1 MARRSSHGPPLP
13 SLFSLF
19 SHIFPP
25 SRQVHLVKGS
35 LHFTADGEAA
45 SRLHLQFFIDAATPV
60 AVLVLYCASPVN
72 DGELLSCVST
82 PVAYSTTRVVL
93 PAGSHQLFNQKDTG
107 DALDL
112 ALFPDPLLFEGHDV
126 PWSSRSSFP
135 VMVVLESVG
144 EAEVGSRTTV
154 DMVPGPGLDMRPKR
168 GAKLQIT
175 LASLTPPKA
184 GGLPGVHLLAQKLQ
198 VRCGWGT
205 VRASHHPPTTP
216 LTPHPLTPSR
226 SPPLPVLLPVSCI
239 ASSSP
244 MYCPVHLFPLPHT
257 PPTHTPLFHLAQ
269 ILGHSFCVEEIYG
282 LASQSPPSS
291 GAAPAAAVSGGS
303 TAAADNLDDGSAE
316 CVICLSQRRDTVC
329 FPCRYFIDTKKRT
342 KCCLVGGQ
350 RKGRVLSV
358 AVCLRPLQLP
368 GILSLNLSPL
378 CPLPPCQALVLVQRV
393 CQHLQVTI
401 EQVSDLPSSYVP
413 PPLLFAWVWSRL

>member
-1 MARRSSHGPPLP
+1 MTLCNSLQGASSSSRLREEALRTREMNAAIDRRAAQYGLSREQFQQLQDSSFASTHIGEMGPV
-13 SLFSLF
+13 FHRGDMF
-19 SHIFPP
+19 GVPP
-25 SRQVHLVKGS
+25 VRAATMQENVQAIRNDVHLVKGS

-198 VRCGWGT
+198 
-205 VRASHHPPTTP
+205 
-216 LTPHPLTPSR
+216 
-226 SPPLPVLLPVSCI
+226 
-239 ASSSP
+239 
-244 MYCPVHLFPLPHT
+244 
-257 PPTHTPLFHLAQ
+257 

-329 FPCRYFIDTKKRT
+329 FPCRHLCLCSECASTFRLQSNKCPICRAPVTELMQLKRAAT
-342 KCCLVGGQ
+342 
-350 RKGRVLSV
+350 
-358 AVCLRPLQLP
+358 
-368 GILSLNLSPL
+368 
-378 CPLPPCQALVLVQRV
+378 
-393 CQHLQVTI
+393 
-401 EQVSDLPSSYVP
+401 
-413 PPLLFAWVWSRL
+413 